1 MSFKSEDIG
10 EDIQKS
16 RPNLKPNTIKQY
28 ESNLKKLKKLFDSDN
43 YNFLKN
49 PDNVM
54 EKISHLH
61 YTSQRN
67 HLNAIIVLLN
77 ALNSDDKNKDL
88 ITEYGEIR
96 DKLNDKYDED
106 QKSGVI
112 SDKQS
117 KNFATMDEMNEML
130 NKMKE
135 DLKPIRKKDN
145 LTAKEKT
152 LLTVFTMFSILTKY
166 PMRNDLSGMEVLRKG
181 QYNKL
186 DDDDKKKTNYLV
198 IDKNKMFFSLNEYK
212 TSKKF
217 KNIHIEIEDK
227 EVKKL
232 LRFYIRV
239 MLNNE
244 MGILFKSS
252 TGLPITR
259 NALSQLLIK
268 FSKKYMNKGIS
279 STLIRKIYMSS
290 KYSDI
295 KEELEKDNKM
305 MGHSTEVALDTYVK
319 KAQD

>member
-43 YNFLKN
+43 Y
-49 PDNVM
+49 NVM

-186 DDDDKKKTNYLV
+186 NDDDKKKTNYLV